1 MAIAPWMAGRLPHR
15 PRRWRWRFIL
25 AEIGAGA
32 AAGREQPRAQPGDE
46 VAAFEGFVH
55 QYERLI
61 LNYLWRMTGEEQS
74 ARDLSQETFLRA
86 WEHFA
91 KIRDYENPRAWLL
104 RVATNLA
111 LTLRTRRQAPVGAA
125 IPLDEANAPLAS
137 DPARRVVESEMVR
150 LTLQA
155 LPPRARAM
163 LVLRELYG
171 LGIDDIAGIM
181 GMSRDAVKTAL
192 YRAREQFRAIYERE
206 EGQP

>member
-1 MAIAPWMAGRLPHR
+1 MAITSGWAGGIPR
-15 PRRWRWRFIL
+15 PLRRWRWRHIL
-25 AEIGAGA
+25 AEIGDA
-32 AAGREQPRAQPGDE
+32 ATGMRAQPRARAGE
-46 VAAFEGFVH
+46 IAAFEDFVY

-86 WEHFA
+86 WEHFT
-91 KIRDYENPRAWLL
+91 KIRTYENPRAWLL

-111 LTLRTRRQAPVGAA
+111 LTLRTRRRAPVGAA
-125 IPLDEANAPLAS
+125 IPLDDANGPLAS

-155 LPPRARAM
+155 LAPRARAM

-171 LGIDDIAGIM
+171 LGIDDIAGIL
-181 GMSRDAVKTAL
+181 GMTRDAVKTAL
-192 YRAREQFRAIYERE
+192 YRAREQFRTLYERE
-206 EGQP
+206 EGQS